1 MIDLNTLFIVT
12 AGLSALTLFL
22 LVKLILNERKLRK
35 LLSGKTGRDLEGT
48 ITENISSIRKMDNRI
63 LLIAQEIDEI
73 NKRLAKATQKIHTVR
88 FNPFRDQ
95 GGNQSFATAFLNES
109 DDGVVISSIYS
120 RDKVSVYAKP
130 VAGGKSEY
138 ELSNEEREAIEK
150 AGK

>member
-1 MIDLNTLFIVT
+1 MIDLNPLFIVT